1 MNAANDLR
9 TGVHQVSL
17 SILFSYFPEL
27 SAIWNPLHQKWK
39 SLCLDTDW
47 GHRFEERLDDKQH
60 VLFQETKAPPDVEKY
75 QRLEQLGQEQ
85 REAVELGEG
94 WFLNRGKIS
103 YPRLAWLP
111 SFEQR
116 GVFWYPKGGYR
127 EWHSNFPYN
136 EHTDRAGWRI
146 YLVDVEEEG
155 KSGFQYLNKS
165 GACTHCADK
174 KGYANIF
181 WLPHDRFF
189 WHAVFSHTNRFSC
202 GFHPLPQLN
211 ATMHEMLLASARL

>member
-1 MNAANDLR
+1 MIEEMRR
-9 TGVHQVSL
+9 TVHQISFDV
-17 SILFSYFPEL
+17 LFSRFPEL
-27 SAIWNPLHQKWK
+27 QAVWFPLHQKWK
-39 SLCLDTDW
+39 DLCTNTSWVDRFQESQDIAQ
-47 GHRFEERLDDKQH
+47 RKFFEETQYL
-60 VLFQETKAPPDVEKY
+60 PDVERY
-75 QRLEQLGQEQ
+75 QRLEQLGEEQ
-85 REAVELGEG
+85 REAIEFGEG
-94 WFLNRGKIS
+94 WYVNRGKIA
-103 YPRLAWLP
+103 YTRLAWLP

-155 KSGFQYLNKS
+155 KSGFQYINKE
-165 GACTHCADK
+165 GECTHCADK
-174 KGYANIF
+174 KGYANVF

-202 GFHPLPQLN
+202 GFHPLPHLN
-211 ATMHEMLLASARL
+211 ASIHDALLASSGL

>member
-1 MNAANDLR
+1 MNNDMR
-9 TGVHQVSL
+9 TGVHQVPF
-17 SILFSYFPEL
+17 SILFAHFPEL
-27 SAIWNPLHQKWK
+27 EAIWSPLHQKWK
-39 SLCLDTDW
+39 SLCTRTDW
-47 GHRFEERLDDKQH
+47 IDQFQKSQDDDQKAF
-60 VLFQETKAPPDVEKY
+60 FQETQSIPDVEKY
-75 QRLEQLGQEQ
+75 QRLEQLGNEQ
-85 REAVELGEG
+85 RQAQELGDG
-94 WFLNRGKIS
+94 WFLNRGKIA

-136 EHTDRAGWRI
+136 DHTDRAGWRI

-155 KSGFQYLNKS
+155 MSGFQYLDEK
-165 GACTHCADK
+165 GKCTHCADK
-174 KGYANIF
+174 QGYANIF

-202 GFHPLPQLN
+202 GFHPLPHLN
-211 ATMHEMLLASARL
+211 ANMSDMLLTSTRL

>member
-1 MNAANDLR
+1 MTEDMR
-9 TGVHQVSL
+9 KGVHQIAFDV
-17 SILFSYFPEL
+17 LFSRFPEL
-27 SAIWNPLHQKWK
+27 QAVWSPLRSTWRELCVQTTWANRFRESQDSAQKIF
-39 SLCLDTDW
+39 
-47 GHRFEERLDDKQH
+47 FEETQGL
-60 VLFQETKAPPDVEKY
+60 PDIEKY
-75 QRLEQLGQEQ
+75 QRLEQLGQGQ

-103 YPRLAWLP
+103 FPRLAWLP

-136 EHTDRAGWRI
+136 THTDRAGWRI

-155 KSGFQYLNKS
+155 KSGFQYLDEEGN
-165 GACTHCADK
+165 CVHCADK

-202 GFHPLPQLN
+202 GFHPLPHLN
-211 ATMHEMLLASARL
+211 VAMHEMLLASARL

>member
-1 MNAANDLR
+1 MNTNTR
-9 TGVHQVSL
+9 TRVHQVSF
-17 SILFSYFPEL
+17 SILFSSFPEL
-27 SAIWNPLHQKWK
+27 QAIWSPLHQKWK
-39 SLCLDTDW
+39 HLCSNSDW
-47 GHRFEERLDDKQH
+47 ATRFAESQDEVQRELFEETQF
-60 VLFQETKAPPDVEKY
+60 VPDVEKY
-75 QRLEQLGQEQ
+75 QRLEQLGHEE
-85 REAVELGEG
+85 REAVELGTG
-94 WFLNRGKIS
+94 WFVNRGKIA

-127 EWHSNFPYN
+127 EWHSNFPYS
-136 EHTDRAGWRI
+136 EDTDRAGWRI

-155 KSGFQYLNKS
+155 KSGFQYLDEE
-165 GACTHCADK
+165 GRCTSLADK

-202 GFHPLPQLN
+202 GFHPLPHLN
-211 ATMHEMLLASARL
+211 ARIEDILASARL